1 MSGTIVEQAV
11 QATIKPLLVGAFLS
25 CAACGVVICLAHHY
39 FTTFKND
46 RLVFK
51 LLVALC
57 TMLAVADAACN
68 ADWSYNWTV
77 TNYGNIFILKRMVWH
92 LSAYCGMMT
101 SAVAIV
107 QCFFCWRVWVA
118 SQRKNFVFPGFILA
132 CTLAMWGIGI
142 YLTWFLA
149 ISEKLE
155 SFVDVR
161 GLVCAWAGA
170 TAGIDALI
178 TGGMVYYLLVQPR
191 RAAAGNFKSN
201 SRLTE
206 MAIYSVKTNLI
217 SAILQICVLAL
228 LLGRSGSMDYCY
240 LGLLEAKIYIGSLIA
255 TLNARTPSSSPEAF
269 ATPVD
274 ALPPAFSIHFSSS
287 ARDTKRSHRR
297 SGSEKLAKFASL
309 IGLGR
314 SSCARDQRS
323 RSVHVTVEQEVAV
336 EQQEEEHELKSIP
349 SLGDVDLEAES
360 FLSLSHESTTPS
372 RHIANPSGLIEH
384 VDFGI
389 SPKRNK
395 LSACTQHSAT
405 RSPHSSSSSVSSRT
419 DSSSPSMNSNSSLF
433 EDGSSRGRSRRLTN
447 SSRGG
452 GPRSAD
458 GSVGSL
464 ATTIS
469 TGSPAMEAK
478 ELGAGEGKTE
488 HADEEMKDE
497 DAPLRMKEARR
508 RRSGSGAMDISTLSV
523 REEDDEEP
531 EPPDQGSSGGDEER
545 PPGAGG
551 ESSGSSE
558 RLGVEETNASK
569 TRRASV
575 LSSSSSI
582 VRTTEVSEGQESG
595 RNGRRKAPRT
605 GSFRRGDGA
614 ETSAST
620 SSSSTPAAPEAHSQ
634 RPSPDESPQ
643 QSAVQPNT
651 GPSAHHVD
659 IVSYPSPELLRLLA
673 CLLEQIAQAND
684 ARNAR
689 AAASASAT
697 PPKAAGGTSA
707 TPAPSAGPSSRRSSL
722 TSQSHVHPMSSAR
735 SDGGDSEAD
744 WSKGRFDAAPLN
756 TPVTPRYKR
765 RLGGEGGP
773 GILDNALDGE
783 LDEDELAE
791 REDEMPLT
799 PGVDLLR
806 ETGPGGGVQG
816 FMPSLGGTHAPQP
829 LSRRR
834 GSSFIRNKRTE
845 DGSTPS
851 FSRRSSAAHTSSASS
866 ASSASQAA
874 LAAASRPP
882 PAPTGAT
889 PQPSAGFTSNEQPL
903 SSLLTA
909 SAVALSSPN
918 ATLCF
923 HARNVPAISIEA
935 YLQRI
940 LKYCPTTNEVFLALL
955 VYFDR
960 MARIGLEAQRLG
972 LPKDQQGGADASADV
987 PNPSK
992 LFAIDSYNVHR
1003 LVIAGVTVASKFFS
1017 DVFYTNSR
1025 YAKVGGLPLHELNQL
1040 ELQFLLLNDFRLK
1053 ISVDEL
1059 QRYADQ
1065 LILYWVGRNG
1075 DSNPT
1080 AAASAA
1086 SFASSQPRAHSG
1098 PPSGAP
1104 STAIETPPLTR
1115 SAVAAAAA
1123 QAQAASSTSAPQ
1135 SATSSP
1141 YPAHLAHS
1149 STASGGSDAQ
1159 STPTSKPF
1167 ATGLGSGTTSATTS
1181 SSAAFRPSPHR
1192 PRSMRSHPSTSS
1204 SFSSSTVTPGTP
1216 STTRTLGS
1224 SGDSSDDEDD
1234 GPVGAGF
1241 RSRRQSG
1248 STRVMDKD

>member
-1 MSGTIVEQAV
+1 
-11 QATIKPLLVGAFLS
+11 
-25 CAACGVVICLAHHY
+25 
-39 FTTFKND
+39 
-46 RLVFK
+46 
-51 LLVALC
+51 
-57 TMLAVADAACN
+57 
-68 ADWSYNWTV
+68 
-77 TNYGNIFILKRMVWH
+77 
-92 LSAYCGMMT
+92 
-101 SAVAIV
+101 
-107 QCFFCWRVWVA
+107 
-118 SQRKNFVFPGFILA
+118 
-132 CTLAMWGIGI
+132 
-142 YLTWFLA
+142 
-149 ISEKLE
+149 
-155 SFVDVR
+155 
-161 GLVCAWAGA
+161 
-170 TAGIDALI
+170 
-178 TGGMVYYLLVQPR
+178 
-191 RAAAGNFKSN
+191 
-201 SRLTE
+201 
-206 MAIYSVKTNLI
+206 
-217 SAILQICVLAL
+217 
-228 LLGRSGSMDYCY
+228 
-240 LGLLEAKIYIGSLIA
+240 
-255 TLNARTPSSSPEAF
+255 
-269 ATPVD
+269 
-274 ALPPAFSIHFSSS
+274 
-287 ARDTKRSHRR
+287 
-297 SGSEKLAKFASL
+297 
-309 IGLGR
+309 
-314 SSCARDQRS
+314 
-323 RSVHVTVEQEVAV
+323 
-336 EQQEEEHELKSIP
+336 
-349 SLGDVDLEAES
+349 
-360 FLSLSHESTTPS
+360 
-372 RHIANPSGLIEH
+372 
-384 VDFGI
+384 
-389 SPKRNK
+389 
-395 LSACTQHSAT
+395 
-405 RSPHSSSSSVSSRT
+405 
-419 DSSSPSMNSNSSLF
+419 MNSGSSLF
-433 EDGSSRGRSRRLTN
+433 EEGTSRGRSRRLTN

-478 ELGAGEGKTE
+478 ELGGGEDKAERG
-488 HADEEMKDE
+488 DDEMKDE
-497 DAPLRMKEARR
+497 DAPLRMKEVRR

-523 REEDDEEP
+523 REEDDEEQDSRNH
-531 EPPDQGSSGGDEER
+531 PPSGGDDER
-545 PPGAGG
+545 PSGSGG

-558 RLGVEETNASK
+558 HLGVEEASASK

-582 VRTTEVSEGQESG
+582 VRTTEVSEGQGSG
-595 RNGRRKAPRT
+595 RNGRRKAPRM
-605 GSFRRGDGA
+605 GSFQGGGGA
-614 ETSAST
+614 QTPAST
-620 SSSSTPAAPEAHSQ
+620 STPAAPEAISQ
-634 RPSPDESPQ
+634 QTPPD
-643 QSAVQPNT
+643 QSSKQSVQPNT
-651 GPSAHHVD
+651 APSAHHVD
-659 IVSYPSPELLRLLA
+659 IVAYPSPELLRLLA
-673 CLLEQIAQAND
+673 SLLEQIAQAND

-697 PPKAAGGTSA
+697 PPKAAGGTA
-707 TPAPSAGPSSRRSSL
+707 PAPARSAGRSSL
-722 TSQSHVHPMSSAR
+722 TSQSHVQPMSSSR

-773 GILDNALDGE
+773 GILDNALDAE

-806 ETGPGGGVQG
+806 ETGPGGGVEG

-834 GSSFIRNKRTE
+834 GSSFIRNKRNE

-851 FSRRSSAAHTSSASS
+851 FSRRSSVAHTSTTSA
-866 ASSASQAA
+866 APTPASQAA
-874 LAAASRPP
+874 ETATSRPP
-882 PAPTGAT
+882 PAPTGSS
-889 PQPSAGFTSNEQPL
+889 PLPSTGPTSNEQPM

-972 LPKDQQGGADASADV
+972 LPKDQQAGPDAMADV

-1086 SFASSQPRAHSG
+1086 SFASNSQPRAHPRP
-1098 PPSGAP
+1098 PPSPP
-1104 STAIETPPLTR
+1104 SSVVETPPLTR
-1115 SAVAAAAA
+1115 SAVAQAAA
-1123 QAQAASSTSAPQ
+1123 QAQTASSASTSQ
-1135 SATSSP
+1135 DGTSSP

-1149 STASGGSDAQ
+1149 SAASGASDAQ
-1159 STPTSKPF
+1159 STPTTKPF
-1167 ATGLGSGTTSATTS
+1167 ATGSGIVPATTS
-1181 SSAAFRPSPHR
+1181 SSTSFRPSPHR
-1192 PRSMRSHPSTSS
+1192 PRSIRSHPSTSS

-1224 SGDSSDDEDD
+1224 SGDSGDEDD
-1234 GPVGAGF
+1234 LGPVGAGP

-1248 STRVMDKD
+1248 STSAMDED

>member
-1 MSGTIVEQAV
+1 
-11 QATIKPLLVGAFLS
+11 
-25 CAACGVVICLAHHY
+25 
-39 FTTFKND
+39 
-46 RLVFK
+46 
-51 LLVALC
+51 
-57 TMLAVADAACN
+57 
-68 ADWSYNWTV
+68 
-77 TNYGNIFILKRMVWH
+77 
-92 LSAYCGMMT
+92 
-101 SAVAIV
+101 
-107 QCFFCWRVWVA
+107 
-118 SQRKNFVFPGFILA
+118 
-132 CTLAMWGIGI
+132 
-142 YLTWFLA
+142 
-149 ISEKLE
+149 
-155 SFVDVR
+155 
-161 GLVCAWAGA
+161 
-170 TAGIDALI
+170 
-178 TGGMVYYLLVQPR
+178 
-191 RAAAGNFKSN
+191 
-201 SRLTE
+201 
-206 MAIYSVKTNLI
+206 
-217 SAILQICVLAL
+217 
-228 LLGRSGSMDYCY
+228 
-240 LGLLEAKIYIGSLIA
+240 
-255 TLNARTPSSSPEAF
+255 
-269 ATPVD
+269 
-274 ALPPAFSIHFSSS
+274 
-287 ARDTKRSHRR
+287 
-297 SGSEKLAKFASL
+297 
-309 IGLGR
+309 
-314 SSCARDQRS
+314 
-323 RSVHVTVEQEVAV
+323 
-336 EQQEEEHELKSIP
+336 
-349 SLGDVDLEAES
+349 
-360 FLSLSHESTTPS
+360 
-372 RHIANPSGLIEH
+372 
-384 VDFGI
+384 
-389 SPKRNK
+389 
-395 LSACTQHSAT
+395 
-405 RSPHSSSSSVSSRT
+405 
-419 DSSSPSMNSNSSLF
+419 
-433 EDGSSRGRSRRLTN
+433 
-447 SSRGG
+447 
-452 GPRSAD
+452 
-458 GSVGSL
+458 
-464 ATTIS
+464 
-469 TGSPAMEAK
+469 MEAK
-478 ELGAGEGKTE
+478 ELGVGDGKAE

-497 DAPLRMKEARR
+497 EAPLRMKEARR

-523 REEDDEEP
+523 REEEDEGTEP
-531 EPPDQGSSGGDEER
+531 QDQGSSGGDEER

-551 ESSGSSE
+551 ELSGSSE
-558 RLGVEETNASK
+558 HLGVEETNASK

-595 RNGRRKAPRT
+595 RNGRRKAPRM
-605 GSFRRGDGA
+605 GSFHGGDGGQ
-614 ETSAST
+614 TPAST
-620 SSSSTPAAPEAHSQ
+620 SSSSTPAAPEATSQ
-634 RPSPDESPQ
+634 RSSPDQSPE

-651 GPSAHHVD
+651 APSAHHVD

-673 CLLEQIAQAND
+673 SLLEQIAQAND

-697 PPKAAGGTSA
+697 PPKVAGETSA
-707 TPAPSAGPSSRRSSL
+707 TPAPSARPSSRRSSL
-722 TSQSHVHPMSSAR
+722 TSQSHVQPMSSAR

-765 RLGGEGGP
+765 RLGGDGGP

-834 GSSFIRNKRTE
+834 GSSFIRNKRNE

-866 ASSASQAA
+866 APSPASQAA
-874 LAAASRPP
+874 TTAASRPP
-882 PAPTGAT
+882 PAPTGAS
-889 PQPSAGFTSNEQPL
+889 PQPSTGPTSNEQPL

-972 LPKDQQGGADASADV
+972 LPKDQQGSADASADV

-1086 SFASSQPRAHSG
+1086 SFASSQPRAHPG
-1098 PPSGAP
+1098 PPPGTP
-1104 STAIETPPLTR
+1104 STAIETAPLTR

-1123 QAQAASSTSAPQ
+1123 QAQAASSTSTPQ
-1135 SATSSP
+1135 SSTSSP

-1149 STASGGSDAQ
+1149 STASVGSDAQ

-1167 ATGLGSGTTSATTS
+1167 ATGSGSGTTSATTS

-1192 PRSMRSHPSTSS
+1192 PRSIRSHPSTSS

-1234 GPVGAGF
+1234 GPVSAGF

-1248 STRVMDKD
+1248 STSAMDED